1 MSGDKQT
8 EFRRALSKLSFL
20 NTMIIH
26 EKKEYIIYFQPMENK
41 GKCKIQVTNGFDFW
55 VEDFDYD
62 KFELK
67 RYPPQQIPQQ
77 SNPRKKCG
85 LEGTYNS
92 YFDMMSR
99 AVQQRNFEVT
109 VDLMQN
115 FILVLYFQLNKGVSL
130 KGEFELGRPLHFDDI
145 KEFHCVYRLFLFD
158 IFKVCFSQFEFS
170 HQPTRPRTRNACESR
185 SPKSPAEGA
194 ATQAVAILQTSKT
207 KSR

>member
-1 MSGDKQT
+1 
-8 EFRRALSKLSFL
+8 
-20 NTMIIH
+20 MIIH

-62 KFELK
+62 KFEQK
-67 RYPPQQIPQQ
+67 RFFFNIIIT
-77 SNPRKKCG
+77 RKKCG

-99 AVQQRNFEVT
+99 SVQQRNFEVT
-109 VDLMQN
+109 VDHMQS

-130 KGEFELGRPLHFDDI
+130 KGDFELGRPLHFDDI

-158 IFKVCFSQFEFS
+158 IFKVHS
-170 HQPTRPRTRNACESR
+170 TR
-185 SPKSPAEGA
+185 
-194 ATQAVAILQTSKT
+194 LFL
-207 KSR
+207 

>member
-1 MSGDKQT
+1 MGRRAFEIGKQGKRRLEWMIPFIFGMSGDKQG
-8 EFRRALSKLSFL
+8 EFRRALGRLSFL

-67 RYPPQQIPQQ
+67 R
-77 SNPRKKCG
+77 KKCG

-99 AVQQRNFEVT
+99 AVTQRNFEVT
-109 VDLMQN
+109 VDHMQN
-115 FILVLYFQLNKGVSL
+115 FILILYFQLNKGVSL

-158 IFKVCFSQFEFS
+158 IFKVTCIPLLTQIGK
-170 HQPTRPRTRNACESR
+170 RPRTHAS
-185 SPKSPAEGA
+185 
-194 ATQAVAILQTSKT
+194 
-207 KSR
+207 